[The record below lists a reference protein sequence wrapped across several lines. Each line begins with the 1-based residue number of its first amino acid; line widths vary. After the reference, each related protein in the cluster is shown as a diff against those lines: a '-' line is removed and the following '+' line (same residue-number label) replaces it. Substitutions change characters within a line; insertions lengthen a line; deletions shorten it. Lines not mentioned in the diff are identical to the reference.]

1 MNRLIRWSLIALAL
15 AVLSGCAH
23 PILITPSLSTLND
36 AQIVPVK
43 KSVGYY
49 ISAADLAL
57 KVITPGGGGDKVAY
71 FPYKELEPALQKV
84 LFNVFDKVER
94 LSSLN
99 DAATIAQKNI
109 TYVFV
114 PSIKTDSSSS
124 GFFTWMPTNFTVSFA
139 CKALSPS
146 GETLWSRE
154 FNGNGTAVS
163 KELLGD
169 FSLAARRASEQ
180 AFVEFQRSL
189 STAPEFK
196 EAGAPRTE

>member
-1 MNRLIRWSLIALAL
+1 MNRLIRFSLISLAL
-15 AVLSGCAH
+15 AVLTGCAH
-23 PILITPSLSTLND
+23 PIVITPQLSNLND
-36 AQIVPVK
+36 AQIVPMK

-49 ISAADLAL
+49 ISEADLAL

-84 LFNVFDKVER
+84 LFNMFDKVER
-94 LSSLN
+94 LSSLS
-99 DAATIAQKNI
+99 DTATMAQKNL

-124 GFFTWMPTNFTVSFA
+124 GFFTWMPTNFTVTLA

-154 FNGNGTAVS
+154 FNGSGTAVT

-169 FSLAARRASEQ
+169 FSLAAKRASEQ

-189 STAPEFK
+189 STAPELH
-196 EAGAPRTE
+196 EGAAPRTE